1 MSDAPTRP
9 PARSTSDA
17 PTRRP
22 ANDRLLRALHR
33 EPVDCVPVWMM
44 RQAGR
49 YLPEYQRVRER
60 AGSFMALA
68 TNPELAA
75 EVTLQPLAR
84 FPFDAAI
91 LFSDILTIP
100 DAMGLGL
107 AFAEGEGPC
116 FARPLRDEAA
126 IAGLTV
132 PDPAKLAYMF
142 DAIAAIRRELAGRV
156 PLIGFAGSPFTL
168 ACYMVEGRSSA
179 EFATLRRM
187 IFTRPDLVQRL
198 VDVNADAVAACLAEQ
213 ARAGADV
220 LMIFDSWGGLV
231 DEASWRRFSLEP
243 VRRVLRALPQG
254 VPTLLFTRGRAGSL
268 AAMAASGVSAL
279 GIDWTVDL
287 AAARREVG
295 GMVAL
300 QGNLDPVALTA
311 GPDDAVAAANA
322 VLDAAGPAPGF
333 VFNLG
338 HGIVPATP
346 VESVRAVVDAVHTY
360 RVQDVVAR

>member
-1 MSDAPTRP
+1 MMSG
-9 PARSTSDA
+9 ART
-17 PTRRP
+17 PRP
-22 ANDRLLRALHR
+22 ANDRLLRALAR
-33 EPVDCVPVWMM
+33 EPVDRVPVWLM

-68 TNPELAA
+68 TDPQLAA

-84 FPFDAAI
+84 FALDAAI

-107 AFAEGEGPC
+107 SFAEGEGPY
-116 FARPLRDEAA
+116 FARPVRDEAA
-126 IAGLTV
+126 IAALAV
-132 PDPAKLAYMF
+132 PDLAKLDYVF
-142 DAIAAIRRELAGRV
+142 DAIAAIRRDLAGRV

-187 IFTRPDLVQRL
+187 VVARPDLVDRL
-198 VDVNADAVAACLAEQ
+198 VTLNADAIAGCLAEQ
-213 ARAGADV
+213 ARAGANV
-220 LMIFDSWGGLV
+220 LMIFDSWGGLL
-231 DEASWRRFSLEP
+231 DEASWRRFSLGP
-243 VRRVLRALPQG
+243 TRRVLAALPAG

-268 AAMAASGVSAL
+268 AALAASGISAL

-295 GMVAL
+295 AAVAL
-300 QGNLDPVALTA
+300 QGNLDPIALTA
-311 GPDDAVAAANA
+311 DPAHAVAAANA
-322 VLDAAGPAPGF
+322 VLDAAGSAPGY

-338 HGIVPATP
+338 HGIVPTTP
-346 VESVRAVVDAVHTY
+346 VESVLAVVEAVH
-360 RVQDVVAR
+360 ARSVWSS

>member
-1 MSDAPTRP
+1 MSG
-9 PARSTSDA
+9 ARTS
-17 PTRRP
+17 RP
-22 ANDRLLRALHR
+22 ANDRLLRALAR
-33 EPVDCVPVWMM
+33 EPVDRVPVWLM

-68 TNPELAA
+68 TRPELAA

-84 FPFDAAI
+84 FPLDAAI

-107 AFAEGEGPC
+107 SFFEGEGPC
-116 FARPLRDEAA
+116 FARPVRDETA
-126 IAGLTV
+126 IAALAV
-132 PDPAKLAYMF
+132 PDLAKLAYVF
-142 DAIAAIRRELAGRV
+142 DAISEIRRGLAGSV

-187 IFTRPDLVQRL
+187 IFARPDLVDRL
-198 VDVNADAVAACLAEQ
+198 VRLNADAVAACLAEQ

-220 LMIFDSWGGLV
+220 LMIFDSWGGLL

-243 VRRVLRALPQG
+243 TRRVLSALPSG

-268 AAMAASGVSAL
+268 GELARSGASAL

-287 AAARREVG
+287 GAARREVG
-295 GMVAL
+295 AGIAL
-300 QGNLDPVALTA
+300 QGNLDPLALTA
-311 GPDDAVAAANA
+311 GADRAAAAANA
-322 VLDAAGPAPGF
+322 VLDAAGPAPGY

-346 VESVRAVVDAVHTY
+346 VESVLAVVEAV
-360 RVQDVVAR
+360 RARPVAAAR